1 MNEATTDIIV
11 ARSRDVDRLSTMVLW
26 SVVAHV
32 VVTAIVMLVPKE
44 ETDLTPKAVMT
55 INLGG
60 APGPRTGMT
69 QMAARPVQAPEPV
82 QKRAESAPAPK
93 APEMTLPDPKS
104 KPKTAVKN
112 APKEAASKTP
122 TTGPEPTE
130 GTARS
135 SERKRGQG
143 FAGLSS
149 GGGGDTSGVQLDVAN
164 FCCPEYI
171 IAMKETIFR
180 NWNGNRGRAGV
191 TTMMFTIRSDGRL
204 EGIRL
209 EKPSGIT
216 DLDEEAARA
225 LRNTRLDPLPARYT
239 NPTLTVHLQFEYER
253 Q

>member
-32 VVTAIVMLVPKE
+32 VVTAIVMLVPKAE
-44 ETDLTPKAVMT
+44 IDVAPKAVMT

-69 QMAARPVQAPEPV
+69 QMAARPVQAPEPQV
-82 QKRAESAPAPK
+82 KRAETAPAPK
-93 APEMTLPDPKS
+93 PPAMTLPDPKS
-104 KPKTAVKN
+104 KPQATAKN

-122 TTGPEPTE
+122 TTGPELTE

-164 FCCPEYI
+164 FCCPEYLAQM
-171 IAMKETIFR
+171 IALVQQ
-180 NWNGNRGRAGV
+180 NWQANQGVAGA
-191 TTMMFTIRSDGRL
+191 TMMKFTIMRTGSIQGVQV
-204 EGIRL
+204 EQ
-209 EKPSGIT
+209 PSGFVAL
-216 DLDEEAARA
+216 DLAAQQA
-225 LRNTRLDPLPARYT
+225 LLRTRLPELPPQFP
-239 NPTLTVHLQFEYER
+239 NPTLTVHMRFDYQR
-253 Q
+253 

>member
-69 QMAARPVQAPEPV
+69 QMAARPVQAPEPQV
-82 QKRAESAPAPK
+82 KRAETAPAPK
-93 APEMTLPDPKS
+93 PPAMTLPDPKS
-104 KPKTAVKN
+104 KPQATAKN

-122 TTGPEPTE
+122 TTGPELTE

-143 FAGLSS
+143 FAGLS
-149 GGGGDTSGVQLDVAN
+149 GGGGGGSSAVTLDVTE

-171 IAMKETIFR
+171 IGMQEAIDR
-180 NWNGNRGRAGV
+180 NWNDRQGRVGATRMV
-191 TTMMFTIRSDGRL
+191 FTIRRDGRI
-204 EGIRL
+204 ERIRV
-209 EKPSGIT
+209 EKPSGYNA
-216 DLDEEAARA
+216 LDEEAARA
-225 LRNTRLDPLPARYT
+225 LSMTRLDPLPDKYP
-239 NPTLTVHLQFEYER
+239 NPTLTVHLLFEYES